1 MEGGIL
7 LPLYRY
13 RFIRLDFETINSVVV
28 LDYTIIILGGLIHES
43 IRSER
48 TQENVPGILRG
59 QGAFKNEQF
68 VPGAAERQEPDIEV

>member
-28 LDYTIIILGGLIHES
+28 LDYTIIILGGFHMLDS
-43 IRSER
+43 IKIGKFIMDKRKSQIGR
-48 TQENVPGILRG
+48 AHV
-59 QGAFKNEQF
+59 
-68 VPGAAERQEPDIEV
+68 

>member
-28 LDYTIIILGGLIHES
+28 LDYTIIILGGKSTENYVKC
-43 IRSER
+43 
-48 TQENVPGILRG
+48 ENVQKNLNKSG
-59 QGAFKNEQF
+59 QKE
-68 VPGAAERQEPDIEV
+68 EK

>member
-28 LDYTIIILGGLIHES
+28 LDYTIIILGGLIMDM
-43 IRSER
+43 
-48 TQENVPGILRG
+48 
-59 QGAFKNEQF
+59 QF
-68 VPGAAERQEPDIEV
+68 LEETKSVF

>member
-28 LDYTIIILGGLIHES
+28 LDYTIIILGG
-43 IRSER
+43 
-48 TQENVPGILRG
+48 QNENSDRFGRDV
-59 QGAFKNEQF
+59 KKH
-68 VPGAAERQEPDIEV
+68 

>member
-28 LDYTIIILGGLIHES
+28 LDYTIIILGGKIYA
-43 IRSER
+43 IW
-48 TQENVPGILRG
+48 
-59 QGAFKNEQF
+59 
-68 VPGAAERQEPDIEV
+68 